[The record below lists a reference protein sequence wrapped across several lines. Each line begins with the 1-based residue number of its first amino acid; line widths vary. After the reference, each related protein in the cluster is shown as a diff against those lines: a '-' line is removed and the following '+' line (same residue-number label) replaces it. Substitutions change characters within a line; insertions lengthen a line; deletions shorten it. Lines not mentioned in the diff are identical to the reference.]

1 MSRRDS
7 DSDPEWYK
15 DAVIYE
21 LHVRSFHDSN
31 GDGIGDFNGLVEKLD
46 YLRDLGITAIWL
58 LPFYPSPLR
67 DDGYDIAHYT
77 SVNPS
82 YGTLS
87 DFRNFLR
94 ESHRRGIRVITEL
107 VVNHTSNEHPWFQR
121 ARRSPPGS
129 KERDFYVW
137 SDTPDRYQ
145 DARIIFQDFE
155 SSNWAW
161 DPLAKAYYWH
171 RFYSHQPDLNF
182 DNPRVRRALL
192 RVLDFWMGLGVD
204 GMRLDAVPYLFE
216 REGTNCENLPETHAY
231 LKELRAHIDA
241 RYANRMLLAEANQ
254 WPSDSAAYFGNG
266 DECHMNFHFP
276 LMPRMFMAVQLEDR
290 FPVQDILQQT
300 PAIPESCQWATF
312 LRNHDKLTL
321 EMVTDED
328 RDYMWRAYA
337 EDSQARINL
346 GIRRRLHPLLK
357 TRRKVELMNALLFS
371 LPGTPVLYYG
381 DEIGMG
387 DNMYLGDRNGVRTPF
402 QWSSDRNAGFSRAN
416 PQKLYLPVI
425 IDPEYHFEA
434 VNVETHQANP
444 TSLLWWM
451 KRLIAARK
459 DHPALARGSLE
470 ILHPANKKVLVF
482 LRTNGDERIL
492 VVANLS
498 RYTQCVEL
506 DLSQHQGSVPEEVF
520 GRSRFPAIGEHP
532 YFLTLAPYGFYWL
545 LLRPAESAAGV
556 KDPSEL
562 RRLEV
567 GASWRE
573 LLSERRGE
581 LENLLLEHL
590 PRQRWF
596 RAKARKARSARI
608 ADTIEI
614 TKSASGSVLLLVR
627 VDFFDGEEELYALP
641 LTASFDE
648 EAKGVLERA
657 PGAALAHLTVT
668 AGQPGE
674 SAPSNGVL
682 HDAAQSPAF
691 AEALLACIARNKGL
705 RGEQGQISCWTRP
718 GALDKQP
725 DMTELAPRP
734 GSAEQSNTS
743 ILYGKRYILKLV
755 RRLDFGKHPDV
766 ELTGFLDR
774 KGFEHVPR
782 LVGTLEYK
790 GDGPLTACVGILS
803 SFVPSRGDGWQ
814 LTLEMLDR
822 YFEEALARE
831 GGGAEPPASFG
842 TEIIDAARTGLPE
855 PARELL
861 GSYLP
866 LVRLLGR
873 RTAEM
878 SGVMFPPTR
887 RASQLVTR
895 SPCTPALIFMSDAGR

>member
-1 MSRRDS
+1 VKHPRSTQAPLRYGRSRAKLTD
-7 DSDPEWYK
+7 DPLWYK

-312 LRNHDKLTL
+312 LRNHDELTL

-357 TRRKVELMNALLFS
+357 TRRKVELMNALLF
-371 LPGTPVLYYG
+371 
-381 DEIGMG
+381 
-387 DNMYLGDRNGVRTPF
+387 
-402 QWSSDRNAGFSRAN
+402 
-416 PQKLYLPVI
+416 
-425 IDPEYHFEA
+425 
-434 VNVETHQANP
+434 
-444 TSLLWWM
+444 
-451 KRLIAARK
+451 
-459 DHPALARGSLE
+459 
-470 ILHPANKKVLVF
+470 
-482 LRTNGDERIL
+482 
-492 VVANLS
+492 
-498 RYTQCVEL
+498 
-506 DLSQHQGSVPEEVF
+506 
-520 GRSRFPAIGEHP
+520 
-532 YFLTLAPYGFYWL
+532 
-545 LLRPAESAAGV
+545 
-556 KDPSEL
+556 
-562 RRLEV
+562 
-567 GASWRE
+567 
-573 LLSERRGE
+573 
-581 LENLLLEHL
+581 
-590 PRQRWF
+590 
-596 RAKARKARSARI
+596 
-608 ADTIEI
+608 
-614 TKSASGSVLLLVR
+614 
-627 VDFFDGEEELYALP
+627 
-641 LTASFDE
+641 
-648 EAKGVLERA
+648 
-657 PGAALAHLTVT
+657 
-668 AGQPGE
+668 
-674 SAPSNGVL
+674 
-682 HDAAQSPAF
+682 
-691 AEALLACIARNKGL
+691 
-705 RGEQGQISCWTRP
+705 
-718 GALDKQP
+718 
-725 DMTELAPRP
+725 
-734 GSAEQSNTS
+734 
-743 ILYGKRYILKLV
+743 
-755 RRLDFGKHPDV
+755 
-766 ELTGFLDR
+766 
-774 KGFEHVPR
+774 
-782 LVGTLEYK
+782 
-790 GDGPLTACVGILS
+790 
-803 SFVPSRGDGWQ
+803 
-814 LTLEMLDR
+814 
-822 YFEEALARE
+822 
-831 GGGAEPPASFG
+831 
-842 TEIIDAARTGLPE
+842 
-855 PARELL
+855 
-861 GSYLP
+861 
-866 LVRLLGR
+866 
-873 RTAEM
+873 
-878 SGVMFPPTR
+878 
-887 RASQLVTR
+887 
-895 SPCTPALIFMSDAGR
+895 

>member
-1 MSRRDS
+1 
-7 DSDPEWYK
+7 
-15 DAVIYE
+15 
-21 LHVRSFHDSN
+21 
-31 GDGIGDFNGLVEKLD
+31 
-46 YLRDLGITAIWL
+46 
-58 LPFYPSPLR
+58 
-67 DDGYDIAHYT
+67 
-77 SVNPS
+77 
-82 YGTLS
+82 
-87 DFRNFLR
+87 
-94 ESHRRGIRVITEL
+94 
-107 VVNHTSNEHPWFQR
+107 
-121 ARRSPPGS
+121 
-129 KERDFYVW
+129 
-137 SDTPDRYQ
+137 
-145 DARIIFQDFE
+145 
-155 SSNWAW
+155 
-161 DPLAKAYYWH
+161 
-171 RFYSHQPDLNF
+171 
-182 DNPRVRRALL
+182 
-192 RVLDFWMGLGVD
+192 
-204 GMRLDAVPYLFE
+204 
-216 REGTNCENLPETHAY
+216 
-231 LKELRAHIDA
+231 
-241 RYANRMLLAEANQ
+241 
-254 WPSDSAAYFGNG
+254 
-266 DECHMNFHFP
+266 
-276 LMPRMFMAVQLEDR
+276 
-290 FPVQDILQQT
+290 
-300 PAIPESCQWATF
+300 
-312 LRNHDKLTL
+312 
-321 EMVTDED
+321 
-328 RDYMWRAYA
+328 
-337 EDSQARINL
+337 
-346 GIRRRLHPLLK
+346 
-357 TRRKVELMNALLFS
+357 MNAPQLS

-381 DEIGMG
+381 HEIGRG
-387 DNMYLGDRNGVRTPF
+387 DNMELGDRTGGRTPF

-718 GALDKQP
+718 GALDKRP

-878 SGVMFPPTR
+878 HLALASARTDPAFAPERFSELHQRSLYQSARTRLATTMEQLQKSLPALPEALAQRARALLTRDAEIDRHLNGILERKLDAQRIRCHGDYHLGQVLYTGADFVILDFEGEPARSLNERRFKRSPLRDVAGMLRSFHYAALTALDAR
-887 RASQLVTR
+887 RATEDQKRRLHRWAERWASWTSVAFLEAYLEEVEKGGFLPAETR
-895 SPCTPALIFMSDAGR
+895 DREALLAFYLMEKCVYELGYELNNRPEWIAVPIAGMENLLGTDAASATRAAERSGS